1 MKLLLTGATGTIGGG
16 ALRACLAHPQIT
28 KIVAFVRR
36 ALPEEISSN
45 PKLETVLVEDF
56 SNWTEN
62 LLDRHLDA
70 SAMIWYVHLLI
81 YFKRFRT
88 AVL

>member
-1 MKLLLTGATGTIGGG
+1 MKILLTGATGTIGGG

-56 SNWTEN
+56 SNWSDD
-62 LLDRHLDA
+62 LLDRCMDA
-70 SAMIWYVHLLI
+70 SAMIWYVTHLT
-81 YFKRFRT
+81 YFKQI
-88 AVL
+88 